1 MAKDQNNPWEIP
13 EWHALGREAS
23 LVRHLLGAGATA
35 LGKANYADQ
44 MGEYYNAFF
53 GLSVGLE
60 RLAKLILV
68 ADYAI
73 SHNGSMPEE
82 KVVRKFGHKLLDL
95 ADAVDVVSL
104 SSNLNLN
111 YSRPKSPISKNIL
124 ECLDAFADARR
135 GRYAN
140 FASLDDPNLTSEEP
154 IRKWWDTVA
163 EAILQYH
170 YYGRKAQERVEGNA
184 NIIDSIIS
192 PFSMVLFTDESG
204 STMQDVK
211 SASIRTGQTEI
222 VQKYGRYYVLTIVR
236 WLSDVLS
243 EIGSIA
249 CYQHDIGGFFGINE
263 YFSTFRVDDS
273 FLKSRKIW
281 PLK

>member
-1 MAKDQNNPWEIP
+1 MVRDKNPWEIP

-23 LVRHLLGAGATA
+23 LVRHLLGSGATA

-44 MGEYYNAFF
+44 IGEYYVAFF

-73 SHNGSMPEE
+73 SNNGSMPEE
-82 KVVRKFGHKLLDL
+82 KVVRKFGHRLLELGDAVNAVSASRNLDL
-95 ADAVDVVSL
+95 NYPRPT
-104 SSNLNLN
+104 SS
-111 YSRPKSPISKNIL
+111 ISNKIL

-154 IRKWWDTVA
+154 IGKWWDTVA
-163 EAILQYH
+163 EEILQHH
-170 YYGRKAQERVEGNA
+170 YYGKKAQKRIEANA
-184 NIIDSIIS
+184 ETIDSIMS
-192 PFSMVLFTDESG
+192 PFSKVLFINESG
-204 STMQDVK
+204 RTMQDIE

-222 VQKYGRYYVLTIVR
+222 VQKYGRYYALTVVR

-243 EIGSIA
+243 EIGSLA
-249 CYQHDIGGFFGINE
+249 CYQHGIGGFFGINE
-263 YFSTFRVDDS
+263 YFSSFRVDDS
-273 FLKSRKIW
+273 FLKNRKVW